1 MKKNVV
7 RCKERVSF
15 SDLPFFAINCF
26 NMIEQFLVTGFLT
39 HMGRG
44 LSIISCSPGKRSI
57 NKSIEF
63 PVSNLIGAQIAQT
76 VEECGRLLHNE

>member
-1 MKKNVV
+1 MKKMSYDARNACRSVI
-7 RCKERVSF
+7 C
-15 SDLPFFAINCF
+15 LFFLAINCF

-63 PVSNLIGAQIAQT
+63 PISNLTGAQIAQT
-76 VEECGRLLHNE
+76 VEECGRL